1 MTWFARARSR
11 IVAGIGL
18 LTAVSPNAATA
29 LELCGEK
36 IVDLPTYIATLTAPG
51 LSRLSESDKY
61 ISVKGTQGKTWT
73 VTKPANPAHPAI
85 VCREM
90 KEQNGAVVVKS
101 NASCAAS
108 QSACEAMMAEFKQLD
123 VELRKNVENAKKKSG
138 AAAPAPV
145 TPPQ

>member
-1 MTWFARARSR
+1 MTMFSRALG
-11 IVAGIGL
+11 GIAAL
-18 LTAVSPNAATA
+18 ISVLPASASAV
-29 LELCGEK
+29 ELCGEK

-123 VELRKNVENAKKKSG
+123 VEMRKSVESAKKKSG

-145 TPPQ
+145 APPSQQQ